1 MAMEGKAGSHDFPLL
16 LLTRTLRAFG
26 FGFAAVLVGV
36 HLERRGL
43 SPNLIGLSLTL
54 GLAAASLLGLLL
66 AALASRLGRR
76 LALALAGLGMALTG
90 LDLALAA
97 PSWLLTDSA
106 SCMYAA
112 VTSESGSPATIGRP
126 ASPPMAI
133 FGSSGISPRNGTL
146 SCFAVVLPPPCL
158 KISSRFP
165 HFGQM

>member
-43 SPNLIGLSLTL
+43 SPNLIGLTLTL

-76 LALALAGLGMALTG
+76 RALALAGLGMALSG
-90 LDLALAA
+90 LDLPLAEPSWPLALAGVTGMLGARSLALGPFSSIQQA
-97 PSWLLTDSA
+97 P
-106 SCMYAA
+106 
-112 VTSESGSPATIGRP
+112 
-126 ASPPMAI
+126 
-133 FGSSGISPRNGTL
+133 
-146 SCFAVVLPPPCL
+146 
-158 KISSRFP
+158 
-165 HFGQM
+165 